1 MAARTEVDQRSQRH
15 YRRASSSVF
24 TLVRRVLKP
33 VFVHGFLI
41 SASAIMALP
50 FIWMVLSSL
59 KAQPEIFIF
68 PPRWLPRTPLW
79 SNYID
84 VTKAMPFGWFTFNS
98 LEIAI
103 LVVIGQLLS
112 ASLAA
117 YAFGRL
123 EFPGRD
129 VMFLIWI
136 GCMMIP
142 SQVTLIPQFILF
154 RSFGW
159 LDTHL
164 PLIVPSFFGS
174 AFGTFLLRQFFMTIP
189 MELEDAAVVD
199 GCSRFRIY
207 WNIMM
212 PLAKPAL
219 ATLAVFTFMGSWNN
233 LLGPV
238 IYLTTYKKLTLPVGL
253 AFFRGQ
259 YSTEWALL
267 MAGATLSVIP
277 IVVLYIVAQQYFVE
291 GVVMSGIK
299 G

>member
-1 MAARTEVDQRSQRH
+1 MAADSRVGLRH
-15 YRRASSSVF
+15 TRRGPSVWDV
-24 TLVRRVLKP
+24 TRRILKP
-33 VFVHGFLI
+33 VVVHSFLI
-41 SASAIMALP
+41 LASLVMALP

-59 KAQPEIFIF
+59 KSQPEIFIF
-68 PPRWLPRTPLW
+68 PPRLLPRTPQW
-79 SNYID
+79 SNYIE
-84 VTKAMPFGWFTFNS
+84 VTKAMPFAWFTFNS
-98 LEIAI
+98 LKIA
-103 LVVIGQLLS
+103 LLSVLGQVLS

-117 YAFGRL
+117 YAFARL
-123 EFPGRD
+123 RFPGREF
-129 VMFLIWI
+129 MFLVWL

-142 SQVTLIPQFILF
+142 SQVTLIPQFVLF

-164 PLIVPSFFGS
+164 PLVVPNFFGS

-189 MELEDAAVVD
+189 MELEDAAIVD

-212 PLAKPAL
+212 PLAKPAI

-259 YSTEWALL
+259 YGTEWALL
-267 MAGATLSVIP
+267 MAGATISVIP
-277 IVVLYIVAQQYFVE
+277 IIALYMFAQQYFVQ

>member
-1 MAARTEVDQRSQRH
+1 MTSSVKTRAARADQGQAAIWS
-15 YRRASSSVF
+15 
-24 TLVRRVLKP
+24 LLRRVLKP
-33 VFVHGFLI
+33 VVVHGFLI
-41 SASAIMALP
+41 AASLVMALP

-79 SNYID
+79 SNYIE
-84 VTKAMPFGWFTFNS
+84 VTRAMPFTWFTYNS
-98 LEIAI
+98 LKIAF
-103 LVVIGQLLS
+103 LNVIGQVLS

-117 YAFGRL
+117 YAFARL
-123 EFPGRD
+123 RFPGREA
-129 VMFLIWI
+129 MFLTWL

-142 SQVTLIPQFILF
+142 GQVTLIPQFILF

-164 PLIVPSFFGS
+164 PLVIPSFFGS

-189 MELEDAAVVD
+189 MELEDAAIVD

-259 YSTEWALL
+259 YGTEWALL
-267 MAGATLSVIP
+267 MAGATISVIP
-277 IVVLYIVAQQYFVE
+277 IIILYMVAQQYFVQ

>member
-1 MAARTEVDQRSQRH
+1 MAADSRVSLRHTRSGPSTWDVT
-15 YRRASSSVF
+15 RRI
-24 TLVRRVLKP
+24 LKP
-33 VFVHGFLI
+33 VVVHSFLI
-41 SASAIMALP
+41 LASLIMALP

-68 PPRWLPRTPLW
+68 PPRLLPRTPLW
-79 SNYID
+79 SNYIE
-84 VTKAMPFGWFTFNS
+84 VTKAMPFTWFTYNS

-103 LVVIGQLLS
+103 LSVLGQVLS

-117 YAFGRL
+117 YAFARL
-123 EFPGRD
+123 RFPGRD
-129 VMFLIWI
+129 IMFLVWL

-142 SQVTLIPQFILF
+142 SQVTLIPQFVLF

-174 AFGTFLLRQFFMTIP
+174 AFGTFLLRQFFLTIP
-189 MELEDAAVVD
+189 MELEDAAIVD
-199 GCSRFRIY
+199 GCTRFRIY

-212 PLAKPAL
+212 PLAKPAI

-238 IYLTTYKKLTLPVGL
+238 IYLTTYNKLTLPVGL

-259 YSTEWALL
+259 YGTAWALL
-267 MAGATLSVIP
+267 MAGATISVIP
-277 IVVLYIVAQQYFVE
+277 IIALYMFAQQYFVQ

>member
-1 MAARTEVDQRSQRH
+1 MTARAQLGP
-15 YRRASSSVF
+15 RA
-24 TLVRRVLKP
+24 TLKGPSAWETLRKVLRP
-33 VFVHGFLI
+33 VVVHGFLI
-41 SASAIMALP
+41 LASLIMALP

-68 PPRWLPRTPLW
+68 PPRWLPKTPLW
-79 SNYID
+79 SNYIE
-84 VTKAMPFGWFTFNS
+84 VTKAMPFTWFTYNS
-98 LEIAI
+98 LKIAV
-103 LVVIGQLLS
+103 LTVLGQILS

-117 YAFGRL
+117 YAFARL
-123 EFPGRD
+123 RFPGRE
-129 VMFLIWI
+129 VMFLTWL

-142 SQVTLIPQFILF
+142 GQVTLIPQFILF

-164 PLIVPSFFGS
+164 PLVIPSFFGS

-189 MELEDAAVVD
+189 MELEDAAIVD
-199 GCSRFRIY
+199 GCTRFRIY

-219 ATLAVFTFMGSWNN
+219 ATLAVFTFMGSWNS
-233 LLGPV
+233 LLEPV
-238 IYLTTYKKLTLPVGL
+238 VYLTTYRKLTLPVGL

-259 YSTEWALL
+259 YTTNWALL
-267 MAGATLSVIP
+267 MAGATLSVVP
-277 IVVLYIVAQQYFVE
+277 IIALYIFAQKYFVQ

>member
-1 MAARTEVDQRSQRH
+1 MVARAATGQYSRIRQRRSGLALARDI
-15 YRRASSSVF
+15 
-24 TLVRRVLKP
+24 LKP

-41 SASAIMALP
+41 FSCLVMALP

-59 KAQPEIFIF
+59 KAQPEIFVF
-68 PPRWLPRTPLW
+68 PPRLLPRAWLW
-79 SNYID
+79 QNYVD
-84 VTKAMPFGWFTFNS
+84 TVKAMPFGWFTYNS
-98 LEIAI
+98 LKIAF
-103 LVVIGQLLS
+103 LTVVGQSLS

-117 YAFGRL
+117 YAFARL
-123 EFPGRD
+123 RFPGREFCF
-129 VMFLIWI
+129 MLWL

-142 SQVTLIPQFILF
+142 GQVTLIPQFILF

-164 PLIVPSFFGS
+164 PLVVPAFFGN
-174 AFGTFLLRQFFMTIP
+174 AFGTFLMRQFFMTIP

-199 GCSRFRIY
+199 GCTRFRIY

-212 PLAKPAL
+212 PLAKPAI
-219 ATLAVFTFMGSWNN
+219 ATFAVFTFMGSWNN

-238 IYLTTYKKLTLPVGL
+238 IYLSSYNKMTLPVGL
-253 AFFRGQ
+253 AFFQGQ
-259 YSTEWALL
+259 YVTQWPLV
-267 MAGATLSVIP
+267 MAGATISVIP
-277 IVVLYIVAQQYFVE
+277 IIALYIGAQQYFVQ

>member
-1 MAARTEVDQRSQRH
+1 MVARAATGQYSRIRQRRSGLALARDI
-15 YRRASSSVF
+15 
-24 TLVRRVLKP
+24 LKP

-41 SASAIMALP
+41 FSCLVMALP

-59 KAQPEIFIF
+59 KAQPEIFVF
-68 PPRWLPRTPLW
+68 PPRLLPRAWLW
-79 SNYID
+79 QNYVD
-84 VTKAMPFGWFTFNS
+84 TVKAMPFGWFTYNS
-98 LEIAI
+98 LKIAF
-103 LVVIGQLLS
+103 LTVVGQSLS

-117 YAFGRL
+117 YAFARL
-123 EFPGRD
+123 RFPGREFCF
-129 VMFLIWI
+129 MLWL

-142 SQVTLIPQFILF
+142 GQVTLIPQFILF

-164 PLIVPSFFGS
+164 PLVVPAFFGN
-174 AFGTFLLRQFFMTIP
+174 AFGTFLMRQFFMTIP

-199 GCSRFRIY
+199 GCTRFRIY

-212 PLAKPAL
+212 PLAKPAI
-219 ATLAVFTFMGSWNN
+219 ATFAVFTFMGSWNN

-238 IYLTTYKKLTLPVGL
+238 IYLSSYNKMTLPVGL
-253 AFFRGQ
+253 AFFQGQ
-259 YSTEWALL
+259 YGTQWPLV
-267 MAGATLSVIP
+267 MAGATISVIP
-277 IVVLYIVAQQYFVE
+277 IIALYIGAQQYFVQ

>member
-1 MAARTEVDQRSQRH
+1 MTATAETAAWSKSSRTRNNAGEIARIVIK
-15 YRRASSSVF
+15 
-24 TLVRRVLKP
+24 RVI
-33 VFVHGFLI
+33 VHGFLI
-41 SASAIMALP
+41 LACASMAGP

-59 KAQPEIFIF
+59 KTQPEIFIF
-68 PPRWLPRTPLW
+68 PPRWLPKSPQW
-79 SNYID
+79 YNYIE

-98 LEIAI
+98 LKIAF
-103 LVVIGQLLS
+103 LTVLGTVLS
-112 ASLAA
+112 ASMAA
-117 YAFGRL
+117 YAFARMR
-123 EFPGRD
+123 FPGRET
-129 VMFLIWI
+129 MFLIWI

-142 SQVTLIPQFILF
+142 GQVVLIPQFIMF
-154 RSFGW
+154 RSLGW

-164 PLIVPSFFGS
+164 PLVVPSFFGN

-199 GCSRFRIY
+199 GATRFRIF

-212 PLAKPAL
+212 PLATPSI

-238 IYLTTYKKLTLPVGL
+238 IYLTDYDKMTLPVGL

-259 YSTEWALL
+259 YGTQWPLL
-267 MAGATLSVIP
+267 MAGATISVIP
-277 IVVLYIVAQQYFVE
+277 IVLLYIFAQRYFVQ

>member
-1 MAARTEVDQRSQRH
+1 MTLIL
-15 YRRASSSVF
+15 AS
-24 TLVRRVLKP
+24 LV
-33 VFVHGFLI
+33 
-41 SASAIMALP
+41 MALP

-59 KAQPEIFIF
+59 KSQPEIFIF
-68 PPRWLPRTPLW
+68 PPRLLPRTPQW
-79 SNYID
+79 SNYIE
-84 VTKAMPFGWFTFNS
+84 VTKAMPFTWFTFNS
-98 LEIAI
+98 LKIA
-103 LVVIGQLLS
+103 LLSVLGQVLS

-117 YAFGRL
+117 YAFARL
-123 EFPGRD
+123 RFPGREF
-129 VMFLIWI
+129 MFLVWL

-142 SQVTLIPQFILF
+142 SQVTLIPQFVLF

-164 PLIVPSFFGS
+164 PLVVPNFFGS

-189 MELEDAAVVD
+189 MELEDAAIVD

-212 PLAKPAL
+212 PLAKPAI

-259 YSTEWALL
+259 YGTEWALL
-267 MAGATLSVIP
+267 MAGATISVIP
-277 IVVLYIVAQQYFVE
+277 IIALYMFAQQYFVQ